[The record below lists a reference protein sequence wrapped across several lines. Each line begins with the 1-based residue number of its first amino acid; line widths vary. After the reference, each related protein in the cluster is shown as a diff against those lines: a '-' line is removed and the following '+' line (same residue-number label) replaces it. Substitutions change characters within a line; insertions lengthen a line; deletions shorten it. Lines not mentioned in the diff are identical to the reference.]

1 MILNF
6 LRTAFAPRRACLSA
20 VTLGLLL
27 AATGVQAAIT
37 VQTHYRLG
45 EDDPGAAAGQAVTQT
60 RDAIGTRHMEA
71 HFSPVY
77 RNDVS
82 RPAQLQGSSLG
93 IKFETSNNYARNN
106 DFSIASDNFGV
117 ELWVKPT
124 SLSAN
129 SSYVVIGQGVTDGWS
144 IGRQN
149 GNFRA
154 RFADGGSGV
163 QIGIAAAQ
171 LNRWT
176 HLALVRANGLATFY
190 VDGVASGSSTATP
203 IAPQS
208 FIQLGGEA
216 VLDDV
221 RTFSFAPGQFQI
233 TDLLIPFGEI
243 GVEQPAGTSL
253 ASGAGVDFGFVGDGD
268 PPATRTFVV
277 SNSGIEPLQGLLL
290 SISGQDAAQFGI
302 VAAPASSLA
311 VGATTSFT
319 VQYSP
324 DARGGARN
332 AVLHIGSDDADEN
345 DFQVLLTG
353 TADGAPL
360 AVTLPSGS
368 GATAA
373 EQIFF
378 AAVNPGGLATAVHFE
393 YGADTSYGADS
404 ATVNLPAGDAL
415 QRVVLPVAGLVAG
428 STYHYRV
435 VATSAAGTV
444 VGDDS
449 RFTVRDDALTVQR
462 WYRLGETDLDA
473 VTGTP
478 PLTSYDNIGGD
489 ALVTHDAPSYT
500 TAVGLAAGDSGSLR
514 ALDFSGGLPTADSA
528 ALALV
533 DNFGVELFVRPSGSG
548 GTLIYNGNGGANGW
562 GLVQQGNA
570 VAALFGG
577 VEFFGTTALTPGEWT
592 HVALVRDSGATTLY
606 VGGEI
611 AATTAA
617 APNPASPIGDRF
629 QLAGAVLDEV
639 RVFTFTA
646 GSFDIGDLLLPR
658 SQIEIEQP
666 AATPLTEG
674 QVRDFGS
681 AAAPFLPSDLQFTVR
696 NTGSDPL
703 TSVSLAFDGANAAD
717 FSVLAAPAAIVA
729 PAASTTFTVR
739 FAPTT
744 VGTRNATLRVTSNAP
759 NGSFDIPLTGFGV
772 AAPQAISGRAN
783 VEGGT
788 SQQARVAG
796 TANAGGLSAQVWI
809 QYGTSMV
816 YDQATTPV
824 VLPAGNLDAQDLS
837 FALTGLTPGT
847 TYHYRLYVEN
857 AIGND
862 VGEDRTFTTRNDALN
877 VAAHFRF
884 GEDDP
889 GATVG
894 AGATSFVDSAGGAP
908 LLIFTAPPYLDDVA
922 LTAAA
927 AHSSLA
933 TSLHDTSTFRNAQGV
948 NVTSNFGHEFWVRVD
963 DNAPGDHFL
972 MANGDGVQNGWI
984 FWKSTNQFRV
994 GLGGTSA
1001 LFFGGAP
1008 ATPGKWTHLALVNDN
1023 GVTTF
1028 YVDGVPSGSSSE
1040 TVIGP
1045 SAALNITSEDYD
1057 ELRFFTFAPGSF
1069 DPDDLLFPRPH
1080 LKVEQPAT
1088 VNVADGGTRD
1098 FGAVDVDSSADLV
1111 FSVSNDSDDP
1121 AVGVTLDLDGAF
1133 AAQFSV
1139 VTPPAASIP
1148 PHGSTSFTVRFSPTF
1163 AGPHTAALHLRSN
1176 DPDAP
1181 SYDVALT
1188 ATGVRVPIALTL
1200 PANSGAT
1207 LNDGVLHAY
1216 IDSGGL
1222 PTQVQ
1227 FEYGT
1232 TTGYGQLTPIVVL
1245 PGARDPQPV
1254 RVVLTGLAPDTT
1266 HHVRVLASSERG
1278 SDVGDDV
1285 SFRTR
1290 NDALT
1295 VQHYYRAGEIDPA
1308 RVLALPTAETRDAVG
1323 EAHLQ
1328 IAVGTSP
1335 GYSSDV
1341 SASAATDAGSIA
1353 ALQLNQSRA
1362 RGPVTQ
1368 TAIDDFGI
1376 EAWIR
1381 PGAQSGNELV
1391 AYNGHPGFNGWGL
1404 LREGGQ
1410 LKALYGGVALWGS
1423 VSLPADRWSHVALVR
1438 QAGISTLYLDA
1449 QAIATFA
1456 GSPNPPNGSF
1466 AVLSDPVNG
1475 TSNFIGNVDEVRVFT
1490 FAPGGFLPADLIAKL
1505 PDVSL
1510 TVSNQVLADG
1520 ESHDFADEFI
1530 LGGATNHIFTLG
1542 NRGNVPLSGIA
1553 ASIAPGPDAA
1563 EFIVTTAPPATLA
1576 PGASA
1581 TFNVRFAPTEVG
1593 NAQATLQL
1601 ASNDPDEQPFAVVL
1615 TGRGVDPEIE
1625 IEQPVGDAVIDGGER
1640 EFPATVLGSG
1650 STLTFTVRNPGSG
1663 HLIGLAI
1670 AIEGLQADQFSVVAP
1685 PAAPVAP
1692 GGSTTFE
1699 VRFAPTTIGTKAAI
1713 LRLSSND
1720 RDEASYDLLLTG
1732 IGTLPDIAVEQ
1743 PAGAPLSDG
1752 GAVSFG
1758 AADGLPI
1765 DRVFVLR
1772 NSGSGDLGALAFA
1785 IDGADAA
1792 RFSLIDAATDPLPAG
1807 SSRQFTVRFTP
1818 AGAGIRNANLHIA
1831 SNDPDEASFDI
1842 ALSADSLVPEIGVQQ
1857 PVGVDIAD
1865 GGSRSFGAHAQ
1876 GTTADLAFTL
1886 RNSGA
1891 GTLRDLQFAIDGAN
1905 AGEFSVTAPPSAT
1918 LAAGASAAFTLHFTP
1933 SGNGPR
1939 SAVLHIASNDADEAS
1954 FDVAVSGNASVA
1966 DIAVAVEGFDFTSGN
1981 TYQTQTLMLGESR
1994 VFEFMLSNAGGETL
2008 GGLQATVIDQGP
2020 TVFSIEAQPPAT
2032 LAAGASVPLGL
2043 RFTPT
2048 AEGFVDATLQIA
2060 SDDPDENPFV
2070 LQLLGHTAPGAD
2082 LQVSVSNQVS
2092 YLHPGEDTIYT
2103 IQVLNAGPSAVGQ
2116 VMVDQYLNG
2125 YLFNAQ
2131 WECQSQPAGLCPAAA
2146 GGNAIQHL
2154 LTAPMPPQAL
2164 LEYTLFAQQNA
2175 PLGGSLL
2182 NQVAVYSNGP
2192 VGDPHPDN
2200 NVARDDDRVLL
2211 DRIFVSGFE
2220 GTSPGLLRPS
2230 IVE

>member
-1 MILNF
+1 MISNF
-6 LRTAFAPRRACLSA
+6 PRTAAAHRACLSA
-20 VTLGLLL
+20 VSFGLLL
-27 AATGVQAAIT
+27 AASCAQAAVT
-37 VQTHYRLG
+37 VQSHYRLG
-45 EDDPGAAAGQAVTQT
+45 DDDPGATAGQAVTQT
-60 RDAIGTRHMEA
+60 RDAVGTRHLEA
-71 HFSPVY
+71 HFAPVY
-77 RNDVS
+77 HGAVS
-82 RPAQLQGSSLG
+82 RPAQLQGSALG
-93 IKFETSNNYARNN
+93 VQFEKSNNYARNN
-106 DFSIASDNFGV
+106 DFSIATDNVGI

-124 SLSAN
+124 SLSFN
-129 SSYVVIGQGVTDGWS
+129 DNYITVGQGVTDGWS
-144 IGRQN
+144 LGRTN
-149 GNFRA
+149 GQFRA
-154 RFADGGSGV
+154 AFATGNSLV
-163 QIGIAAAQ
+163 QIGAGPAQ

-176 HLALVRANGLATFY
+176 HLALVRAGGVATFY
-190 VDGVASGSSTATP
+190 VDGVASGSSAFTP

-208 FIQLGGEA
+208 ILHLGGDA
-216 VLDDV
+216 VLDEV

-233 TDLLIPFGEI
+233 TDLLIPLGEI
-243 GVEQPAGTSL
+243 GVEQPAGTAL
-253 ASGAGVDFGFVGDGD
+253 ASGASVDFGFVGDGD
-268 PPATRTFVV
+268 PPAARTFVV
-277 SNSGIEPLQGLLL
+277 ANSGIETLQGPLL

-311 VGATTSFT
+311 AGATTSFT

-332 AVLHIGSDDADEN
+332 AVLHIESDDADEG
-345 DFQVLLTG
+345 DFQILLTG
-353 TADGAPL
+353 TADGPPL
-360 AVTLPSGS
+360 AVTLASGS

-393 YGADTSYGADS
+393 YGADTSYGTDS
-404 ATVNLPAGDAL
+404 TTLNLPAGDAL
-415 QRVVLPVAGLVAG
+415 QRIVLPVAGLVAG
-428 STYHYRV
+428 ATYHYRV

-444 VGDDS
+444 VGGDS

-478 PLTSYDNIGGD
+478 PLTSYDNIGGE

-500 TAVGLAAGDSGSLR
+500 TAVGLAAGDGGSLR

-533 DNFGVELFVRPSGSG
+533 DNFGVELFVRPSGTG

-606 VGGEI
+606 VGGQV
-611 AATTAA
+611 AATTAS
-617 APNPASPIGDRF
+617 APNAASPIGDRF

-639 RVFTFTA
+639 RVFTFAA
-646 GSFDIGDLLLPR
+646 GSFDIDDLLLPR

-666 AATPLTEG
+666 AATPLPEG
-674 QVRDFGS
+674 QLRDFGS
-681 AAAPFLPSDLQFTVR
+681 AAAPLLPSDLQFTVR

-703 TSVSLAFDGANAAD
+703 TAVSLALDGANAAD

-739 FAPTT
+739 FAPTAT
-744 VGTRNATLRVTSNAP
+744 GTRNATLRVTSNAP

-772 AAPQAISGRAN
+772 SAPQAITGRAN

-796 TANAGGLSAQVWI
+796 IANAGGLSTQVWI
-809 QYGTSMV
+809 QYGTSIV
-816 YDQATTPV
+816 YDQATPPV
-824 VLPAGNLDAQDLS
+824 VLPAGNLDGQDLS
-837 FALTGLTPGT
+837 FALAGLSPGT

-857 AIGND
+857 ALGND
-862 VGEDRTFTTRNDALN
+862 VGEDRTFTTRNDALT

-889 GATVG
+889 GAAVG
-894 AGATSFVDSAGGAP
+894 AGASSFVDSAGGAP
-908 LLIFTAPPYLDDVA
+908 LLVFTAPPYLDEVA
-922 LTAAA
+922 ATAAA
-927 AHSSLA
+927 AGSSLA
-933 TSLHDTSTFRNAQGV
+933 TSLHNTSTFRNAQGV
-948 NVTSNFGHEFWVRVD
+948 NVSSNFGHEFWVRVD
-963 DNAPGDHFL
+963 DNAPGDHLL
-972 MANGDGVQNGWI
+972 MSNGDGVQNGWV
-984 FWKSTNQFRV
+984 FWKSTSQFRV
-994 GLGGTSA
+994 GLGGTGA

-1008 ATPGKWTHLALVNDN
+1008 AIPGKWTHLALVNDN

-1028 YVDGVPSGSSSE
+1028 YVDGVPSGTSTE

-1057 ELRFFTFAPGSF
+1057 EARFFTFAPGTF
-1069 DPDDLLFPRPH
+1069 DPDDLLFPQAH
-1080 LKVEQPAT
+1080 LVVEQPAT
-1088 VNVADGGTRD
+1088 VPVADGGARD

-1111 FSVSNDSDDP
+1111 FSVSNDSDDL

-1139 VTPPAASIP
+1139 ITPPAASIP

-1163 AGPHTAALHLRSN
+1163 AGAHTAALHLRSN

-1188 ATGVRVPIALTL
+1188 ATGVREPTALTL
-1200 PANSGAT
+1200 PANSGAS
-1207 LNDGVLHAY
+1207 LDDGVLHAF

-1222 PTQVQ
+1222 PTQVR

-1232 TTGYGQLTPIVVL
+1232 STDYGQLTPVIVL

-1254 RVVLTGLAPDTT
+1254 RVVLSGLAHETT
-1266 HHVRVLASSERG
+1266 HHVRVLASSDRG

-1295 VQHYYRAGEIDPA
+1295 VQHYYRSGEIDAA
-1308 RVLALPTAETRDAVG
+1308 RVLALPTAQTRDAVG

-1328 IAVGTSP
+1328 IAAGTGP

-1341 SASAATDAGSIA
+1341 AASASADTGSVH
-1353 ALQLNQSRA
+1353 ALQLSQSRA

-1368 TAIDDFGI
+1368 TAIDNFGI

-1381 PGAQSGNELV
+1381 PGAQSGNEV
-1391 AYNGHPGFNGWGL
+1391 IAYNGHPGFNGWGL

-1423 VSLPADRWSHVALVR
+1423 MSLPADRWSHVALVR
-1438 QAGISTLYLDA
+1438 QHGLSTLYLDA

-1456 GSPNPPNGSF
+1456 GNPNTPNGSF
-1466 AVLSDPVNG
+1466 ALVSDPVNG
-1475 TSNFIGNVDEVRVFT
+1475 TSNFIGNLDEVRVFT
-1490 FAPGGFLPADLIAKL
+1490 FEPGGFSPDDLIAKL

-1510 TVSNQVLADG
+1510 MVSNHVLADG
-1520 ESHDFADEFI
+1520 ETHGFGDEYI
-1530 LGGATNHIFTLG
+1530 LGGATNHSFTVS
-1542 NRGNVPLSGIA
+1542 NHGNVPLSGIA
-1553 ASIAPGPDAA
+1553 ASIAAGPDAA
-1563 EFIVTTAPPATLA
+1563 EFSVTTPPPATLA

-1581 TFNVRFAPTEVG
+1581 TFNVRFAPTVVG
-1593 NAQATLQL
+1593 EAQATLLL
-1601 ASNDPDEQPFAVVL
+1601 ASNDPDEQPFEVVL
-1615 TGRGVDPEIE
+1615 SGQGVDPEIE

-1640 EFPATVLGSG
+1640 EFPATVVGDG
-1650 STLTFTVRNPGSG
+1650 STLTFSVHNPGSG

-1670 AIEGLQADQFSVVAP
+1670 TFHGLQADQFSVVTP
-1685 PAAPVAP
+1685 PAAPVVP
-1692 GGSTTFE
+1692 GGSTTFQ
-1699 VRFAPTTIGTKAAI
+1699 VRFAPTTIGNKLAI
-1713 LRLSSND
+1713 LRLASND
-1720 RDEASYDLLLTG
+1720 RNEGTYDILLSG
-1732 IGTLPDIAVEQ
+1732 MGTLPDLAVEQ
-1743 PAGAPLSDG
+1743 PVGTPLSDG
-1752 GAVSFG
+1752 DAVSFG
-1758 AADGLPI
+1758 TADGLPV
-1765 DRVFVLR
+1765 DRAFVLR
-1772 NSGSGDLGALAFA
+1772 NTGIGELSGLAFA
-1785 IDGADAA
+1785 IDGADAS
-1792 RFSLIDAATDPLPAG
+1792 RFSLIDAATDALPAG
-1807 SSRQFTVRFTP
+1807 GSRQFTVRFTP
-1818 AGAGIRNANLHIA
+1818 AGAGTSNASLRIA
-1831 SNDPDEASFDI
+1831 SNDPDEAPFDI
-1842 ALSADSLVPEIGVQQ
+1842 DLSADSLVPEIGVQQ

-1865 GGSRSFGAHAQ
+1865 GGSRGFGAHAQ

-1886 RNSGA
+1886 RNTGA

-1905 AGEFSVTAPPSAT
+1905 AGEFAITAPPSAT
-1918 LAAGASAAFTLHFTP
+1918 LAAGASAGFTLHFTP

-1939 SAVLHIASNDADEAS
+1939 SAMLHIASNDADEAS
-1954 FDVAVSGNASVA
+1954 FDIALSGNASVA
-1966 DIAVAVEGFDFTSGN
+1966 DIALTVEGFDFVSGN
-1981 TYQTQTLMLGESR
+1981 TYQTQSLLLGESR
-1994 VFEFMLSNAGGETL
+1994 IFEFTLSNAGGETL

-2020 TVFSIEAQPPAT
+2020 TVFSIDSLPPAT
-2032 LAAGASVPLGL
+2032 LAPGASAPLGL

-2048 AEGFVDATLQIA
+2048 AEGFVNATLQIA
-2060 SDDPDENPFV
+2060 SDDPDESPFV
-2070 LQLLGHTAPGAD
+2070 VQLLGHAVPGAD

-2092 YLHPGEDTIYT
+2092 YLHPGEDTVYT
-2103 IQVLNAGPSAVGQ
+2103 IQVLNAGPSAVDQ
-2116 VMVDQYLNG
+2116 VMVEQFLG
-2125 YLFNAQ
+2125 VALFNVQ
-2131 WECQSQPAGLCPAAA
+2131 WDCQSQPAGLCPAAV
-2146 GGNAIQHL
+2146 GVNAIQHL
-2154 LTAPMPPQAL
+2154 LATPMPPQAL
-2164 LEYTLFAQQNA
+2164 IEYTMFAQHNA
-2175 PLGGSLL
+2175 PLGASLL
-2182 NQVAVYSNGP
+2182 NQVAVYSNGQ
-2192 VGDPHPDN
+2192 VGDPAPEN
-2200 NVARDDDRVLL
+2200 NLARDDDRVLL

-2220 GTSPGLLRPS
+2220 GTGPSLLRPS
-2230 IVE
+2230 IAE